1 MDIFTQN
8 RFFIRIIVVLI
19 LLNLITI
26 GYMWWDKMDRP
37 TPGDRQQRKGN
48 ENSTQILRE
57 KLGLSRSQEEAIY
70 KLREDF
76 NRQENEITSIIRSQR
91 DSMNAGMFRSES
103 DTTFLKNIAQRV
115 ADNEYRMELLRI
127 LQAQKLKEIC
137 TKEQLKDFQHLVNGI
152 RDFLQPQ
159 KKDDFQ
165 PQKKENLQPPKKKE

>member
-8 RFFIRIIVVLI
+8 RFFIRIIVVLV
-19 LLNLITI
+19 LLNLFTM
-26 GYMWWDKMDRP
+26 GYLWWDKRDRP
-37 TPGDRQQRKGN
+37 APGDRQQRKGKD
-48 ENSTQILRE
+48 NSTQILRE

-91 DSMNAGMFRSES
+91 DSMNAGMFRADS
-103 DTTFLKNIAQRV
+103 DTTFLKNIALRV

-127 LQAQKLKEIC
+127 QQAQELKKIC
-137 TKEQLKDFQHLVNGI
+137 TKEQLRDFQHLVNGI

-159 KKDDFQ
+159 KKEDLQ
-165 PQKKENLQPPKKKE
+165 PQKKDNFQPPKKKE